1 MENLTLIIPAK
12 NEAESLPKVLEDLKK
27 SLKLDDLKRELLSV
41 PRLSKE
47 TKEILGNYSTTDY
60 AYLVKTAKL
69 EDQATLYKNLTKIG
83 LGRKLKVTVGEILKC
98 H

>member
-1 MENLTLIIPAK
+1 MDYSFNFREG
-12 NEAESLPKVLEDLKK
+12 EDLKK
-27 SLKLDDLKRELLSV
+27 SLKLDDLKREILSV
-41 PRLSKE
+41 LRLSSE
-47 TKEILGNYSTTDY
+47 TRKILEKYSTTDY